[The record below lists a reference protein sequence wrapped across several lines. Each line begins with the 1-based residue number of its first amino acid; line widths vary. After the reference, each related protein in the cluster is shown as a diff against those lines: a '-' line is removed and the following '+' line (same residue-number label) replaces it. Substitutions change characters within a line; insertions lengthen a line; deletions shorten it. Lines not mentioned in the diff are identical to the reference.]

1 MTKSLLLTLTL
12 ISSATTLILTGCTGN
27 NNKPH
32 MPAPVVTPGQNVTKP
47 TQPSVG
53 KPTLTIPTPVEAKAE
68 PVVNPVVIA
77 PPNADP
83 IITEPTA
90 TLATPAEL
98 QRITQT
104 QQALRKVVVLLPD
117 HPSLGDV
124 NRDIEKG
131 IRSAHQQRP
140 HNGSLQLIFI
150 RDQLPAEQLL
160 AKAKA
165 YAPDWIIGPLTKSDI
180 HPISN
185 LLDKQQILL
194 NRLESST
201 NALQIGLPVEDETN
215 QLLNSFGNNTQ
226 PIAVVASN
234 DAAEQR
240 ILSALQQQANA
251 RNIPV
256 ITISVDKQNA
266 SISDWLDN
274 EGGLKESRQRIER
287 IGKLLRTK
295 FDMPAQPRHDLQALV
310 LLSNGKQAHNFMPA
324 VQYHQLNWPILA
336 TSRLLPSR
344 KNDKFSEPDFEGIR
358 VLTPP
363 YLISNTP
370 VETPFEAL
378 GWDSYQLLGNPLA
391 LNVDGMTGKLTPNSN
406 NQLTRQLSWQR
417 IRNSQLTPIK

>member
-1 MTKSLLLTLTL
+1 MKKTLRTLTI
-12 ISSATTLILTGCTGN
+12 ISGAITLILTGCTGN
-27 NNKPH
+27 NAKPH
-32 MPAPVVTPGQNVTKP
+32 SPAPVVTPGQSDPK
-47 TQPSVG
+47 
-53 KPTLTIPTPVEAKAE
+53 PTPVIINKPVTVAPVPIESKAE
-68 PVVNPVVIA
+68 PIATSPVIVA
-77 PPNADP
+77 TPNTDP
-83 IITEPTA
+83 IIAEPA
-90 TLATPAEL
+90 SSVATPAEL
-98 QRITQT
+98 QRINQS

-131 IRSAHQQRP
+131 IRAAHQQRP
-140 HNGSLQLIFI
+140 HNANLQLIVI
-150 RDQLPAEQLL
+150 HDQLPAEQLL
-160 AKAKA
+160 LKAKA
-165 YAPDWIIGPLTKSDI
+165 YAPDWIIGPLTKADI
-180 HPISN
+180 QPISDQ
-185 LLDKQQILL
+185 LDKQQILL
-194 NRLESST
+194 NRLDVAT
-201 NALQIGLPVEDETN
+201 NAMQMGLPVEDEIN
-215 QLLNSFGNNTQ
+215 QLLNSLNSNTQ

-240 ILSALQQQANA
+240 ILTGLQQQANT

-256 ITISVDKQNA
+256 ITIAVDKQNA
-266 SISDWLDN
+266 NISDWLDN

-287 IGKLLRTK
+287 MGKLLRTK

-310 LLSNGKQAHNFMPA
+310 LLSNGKQAHSFMPA

-344 KNDKFSEPDFEGIR
+344 KGDKFSEPDFEGIR

-370 VETPFEAL
+370 IETPFEAL

-391 LNVDGMTGKLTPNSN
+391 LNIDGMTGKLTPNSN

-417 IRNSQLTPIK
+417 IHNSQLTPLK